1 MRMLRLPSARPVSL
15 RIPSR
20 HGYFLTPFAFARLGS
35 WSSSRCAWALV
46 FRFRHLLR
54 LVLEEEVSRISQVP
68 REPFSAFALLSDPG
82 RFSTPSPLRRFDAT
96 LAVMTTKAPT
106 LVFVSRLNHT
116 ALAPA
121 PYASCRHH
129 CRLRNVRFRLVASLY
144 RVGLLAH
151 WVPA

>member
-20 HGYFLTPFAFARLGS
+20 HGYFLTSFAFARLGS

-54 LVLEEEVSRISQVP
+54 LFLEEGVSRISQVP
-68 REPFSAFALLSDPG
+68 RESFSAFALLSDPG
-82 RFSTPSPLRRFDAT
+82 RFSTPSASMLPP
-96 LAVMTTKAPT
+96 AVMTTKAPT
-106 LVFVSRLNHT
+106 LVFVSRLKHT
-116 ALAPA
+116 ALAPT

-129 CRLRNVRFRLVASLY
+129 CRLHNVRFRLVASDMTTL
-144 RVGLLAH
+144 
-151 WVPA
+151 